1 LNLTFLDVL
10 LEGYLAAKRRMNF
23 VQIGANDGKI
33 NDPIFPFVMRNRT
46 VTRILLIEPQPEIV
60 PFLREN
66 YADHPDATIYGG
78 AIGIGEALLLF
89 RVKPQ
94 LWNSYNPPY
103 MQGAP
108 AYRVPSGFA
117 SSSIQHVRRHAEGNF
132 RIDAR
137 LEDCIEE
144 ISVPC
149 TTLHA
154 LISRLSWD
162 HDVDVLQIDA
172 EGADDEVIY
181 ASDTDRLRPRLINYE
196 RSHLT
201 EERGQRL
208 EAFLTRQGY
217 RILHWS
223 GSDTAAI
230 LQSDDTCLA
239 ELAQAT
245 SK

>member
-1 LNLTFLDVL
+1 
-10 LEGYLAAKRRMNF
+10 
-23 VQIGANDGKI
+23 
-33 NDPIFPFVMRNRT
+33 
-46 VTRILLIEPQPEIV
+46 LLIEPQREIV

-66 YADHPDATIYGG
+66 YADHPDATIFGG
-78 AIGIGEALLLF
+78 AIGTGETLLLF
-89 RVKPQ
+89 RVKPE

-103 MQGAP
+103 MKDAP

-117 SSSIQHVRRHAEGNF
+117 SSSIEHVRRHAEGNF

-137 LEDCIEE
+137 LEDCIEG

-149 TTLHA
+149 VTLHA
-154 LISRLSWD
+154 LISRLSWA

-201 EERGQRL
+201 EERRQRL
-208 EAFLTRQGY
+208 EAFLTCQGY

-223 GSDTAAI
+223 VRI
-230 LQSDDTCLA
+230 QLQFCSADGACVA
-239 ELAQAT
+239 ELAQQRASQRQAAAEPKALQMSRGRIIMT
-245 SK
+245 LSFFPQRSKW